1 MSDRPGVHRA
11 APAKTLR
18 GNIDMFGFFGIG
30 RAGRKQRDDT
40 ATDFASLPSSSLPL
54 STQQHTATHRE
65 LVRVVLRDT
74 LRMNGIPP
82 EWVGC
87 EVLTRSRSVGDPVL
101 QIQVLIHQWHEGLL
115 RYAPLIQQQLLQ
127 ALQRFDP
134 ATDHSRHTVVWRFSP
149 ACECPYTSMPEPG
162 YWTSATALPKFD
174 LAPSDLSH
182 LDNGF
187 APTQQGQ
194 WR

>member
-1 MSDRPGVHRA
+1 ME
-11 APAKTLR
+11 
-18 GNIDMFGFFGIG
+18 MFGFLRIG
-30 RAGRKQRDDT
+30 RAKRARQDDV
-40 ATDFASLPSSSLPL
+40 AADFVSLPSSSAPL

-74 LRMNGIPP
+74 LRMNGVPP

-87 EVLTRSRSVGDPVL
+87 EILTRSRSADKVVL
-101 QIQVLIHQWHEGLL
+101 QIQLLIHHWHEGLL

-134 ATDHSRHTVVWRFSP
+134 ASDHSRHAVVWKFSP
-149 ACECPYTSMPEPG
+149 ACQCPHTVMPEPA
-162 YWTSATALPKFD
+162 YWTGFSPDTAKSKFELP
-174 LAPSDLSH
+174 PSDRDDV
-182 LDNGF
+182 DNGF
-187 APTQQGQ
+187 APTQQGH